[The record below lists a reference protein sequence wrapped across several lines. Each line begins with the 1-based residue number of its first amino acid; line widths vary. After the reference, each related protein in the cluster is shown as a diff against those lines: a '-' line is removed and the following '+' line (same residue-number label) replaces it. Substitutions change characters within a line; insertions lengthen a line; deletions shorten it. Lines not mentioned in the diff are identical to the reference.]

1 MQCLQLEFRVLSN
14 RNLPARPKMTITIMI
29 MIMTETS
36 EIRVSFYIRG
46 RPASAGNSGRLAR
59 LPGEWSAI
67 SGRLGR
73 ERREIGIGVRVLL
86 FQAL

>member
-1 MQCLQLEFRVLSN
+1 MQCLQLEFRVLFN
-14 RNLPARPKMTITIMI
+14 RNLPARPKMTITI

-46 RPASAGNSGRLAR
+46 RPESAGNSGRLAR
-59 LPGEWSAI
+59 FPGEWSAI
-67 SGRLGR
+67 SGRLRR
-73 ERREIGIGVRVLL
+73 ERSEIGIGVRVLL